1 MRIHMAYRDTSGVG
15 ACYHVIT
22 MLEAQLQSAQDLLQH
37 LEGHGTPPD
46 HHAHI
51 VQGLCSSLHD
61 DAVAT
66 AQAVAMLKDTVCG
79 HSRNSAGFVRA
90 FNNCRLKPTD

>member
-1 MRIHMAYRDTSGVG
+1 MAYRDTSGVG

-22 MLEAQLQSAQDLLQH
+22 MLEAQLQSAHDLLQH
-37 LEGHGTPPD
+37 LEEHGTPPD
-46 HHAHI
+46 HHTHI

-66 AQAVAMLKDTVCG
+66 AQAVAMLKETVCG
-79 HSRNSAGFVRA
+79 HSRNSARSVLA
-90 FNNCRLKPTD
+90 LKSATRR